1 MNPSVT
7 VEIDAVRVL
16 SEEDRMAMERL
27 YRAYYEG
34 ALEADFVRDL
44 DAKDAVIVLREG
56 GSICGFSTFKVLSVA
71 GMTIL
76 FSGDTVVD
84 AHCRGQPGLAGA
96 FGHVMARLNREYDPG
111 SLHWF
116 LICKGARTYRFLP
129 TFFRRYVPGSTHDAV
144 LEERLRNVAAAMF
157 PVEYA
162 PEDGVLHFGHSKDR
176 LRSDALRNDSES
188 VRFRTL
194 NPGWVM
200 GDELCCLVPLRMDN
214 LNARGRR
221 VIEATRPAWN
231 W

>member
-1 MNPSVT
+1 MKPSVT
-7 VEIDAVRVL
+7 VEVDAVRVL
-16 SEEDRMAMERL
+16 SGEDRMAMERL

-34 ALEADFVRDL
+34 AFEADFVRDF

-84 AHCRGQPGLAGA
+84 ARCRGQVGLAGA
-96 FGHVMARLNREYDPG
+96 FGHVMARLNREYDPD
-111 SLHWF
+111 SLYWF

-129 TFFRRYVPGSTHDAV
+129 TFFKRYVPGPTPDDM
-144 LEERLRNVAAAMF
+144 LEKQLRSVAAAMF
-157 PVEYA
+157 PVEYE
-162 PEDGVLHFGHSKDR
+162 PEAGVLRFSRCKDR
-176 LRSDALRNDSES
+176 LRSDALRGDRES

-194 NPGWVM
+194 NPGWTA
-200 GDELCCLVPLRMDN
+200 GEELCCLAPLRMDN

-221 VIEATRPAWN
+221 VIESTCPIWN